1 MSDFS
6 FDGIEV
12 SKFEKSYNNRIQLS
26 NKDSLIKWLNESG
39 IKKLI
44 NKKSLELDSLFN
56 KETNKELSLYER
68 AAWSRSD
75 DNDKVKIRLEVRG
88 KNVFLSESDALSN
101 SAYMCDNDFGKVKSL
116 IGNMIKQLDNAP
128 NDLTLYYRGKD
139 EDKKLVIMK
148 M

>member
-12 SKFEKSYNNRIQLS
+12 SKFEKSYHKVVLS
-26 NKDSLIKWLNESG
+26 NKDSLIMWLNESG
-39 IKKLI
+39 IDKL
-44 NKKSLELDSLFN
+44 NSKNSLELDSLFN
-56 KETNKELSLYER
+56 KKTNEELSLYER

-88 KNVFLSESDALSN
+88 KNVFLSESDALNN

-116 IGNMIKQLDNAP
+116 IGNMVKQLDNAP